1 MEAQV
6 PSFFLSIGPF
16 WILSRAL
23 MINHLIHLMNLSGLL
38 LVHNLSMTGHH
49 VLHVLGKAL
58 AHQALVVD
66 AHNPIVI
73 LETLVIVS
81 LPIIWMLH

>member
-1 MEAQV
+1 
-6 PSFFLSIGPF
+6 
-16 WILSRAL
+16 

-49 VLHVLGKAL
+49 VLHVLRKAL
-58 AHQALVVD
+58 AHQALVVN

-73 LETLVIVS
+73 LKTLVIVS
-81 LPIIWMLH
+81 LPIVWMLH